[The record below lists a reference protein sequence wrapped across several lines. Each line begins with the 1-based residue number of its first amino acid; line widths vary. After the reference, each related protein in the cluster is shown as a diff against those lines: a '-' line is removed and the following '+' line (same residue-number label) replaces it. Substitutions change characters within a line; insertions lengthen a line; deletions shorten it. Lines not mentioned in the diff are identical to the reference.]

1 MQDLTESNYV
11 LYCVCLQPFLEM
23 EEREGSKQKQPGF
36 IICSSLWL
44 SWYPLACQTQ
54 SLKTPTHCLSSSK
67 YTKVSNTT
75 LTQSAL
81 PQPKWKY
88 CTSNTWWKSMVHATL
103 SFQKS
108 ATVPIHF
115 PVDPQQQRT
124 CCYFRHK
131 GNVIRSC
138 TYLQVRGDGSLRRLS
153 GSPLLHGERG
163 KNSAFPCKSSSNE
176 TVATVSLH
184 LANTEIII
192 AYIEKTAMWLCT
204 TYMEVTAWLH
214 MLRRPMECREVVA
227 KASKLK

>member
-1 MQDLTESNYV
+1 MQDLTEGNYV

-23 EEREGSKQKQPGF
+23 EEGEGSKQKQPGF

-44 SWYPLACQTQ
+44 SLYPLACQTQ

-88 CTSNTWWKSMVHATL
+88 CTSNTWWKSRVHATL

-138 TYLQVRGDGSLRRLS
+138 TYLQVRGDGSLCRLS

-163 KNSAFPCKSSSNE
+163 KNSAFPCKSSSQWNSCHSQHASCQHRNYNCLYRE
-176 TVATVSLH
+176 DCYVAVHH
-184 LANTEIII
+184 LW
-192 AYIEKTAMWLCT
+192 KSQLDCT
-204 TYMEVTAWLH
+204 CWGDLWNAGKW
-214 MLRRPMECREVVA
+214 
-227 KASKLK
+227 